1 MCQWNTKALLVEYTF
16 QSDQKKPMVGP
27 GRPQIVLFGSSIV
40 QYSFSDGGWGAT
52 LANIYSRTV
61 CDPLS
66 LTDLLPCKWTA
77 FTLVSVTS

>member
-1 MCQWNTKALLVEYTF
+1 
-16 QSDQKKPMVGP
+16 MVGP

-66 LTDLLPCKWTA
+66 FPCRVARDVMLFRFLFLTNLSIRPLH
-77 FTLVSVTS
+77 L